1 MEQIN
6 KILVVVDPTVERDFV
21 LDKAKL
27 VARATG
33 ASLHLFINNENTL
46 SEQSY
51 FYEGIDKDFFK
62 TQSKLFR
69 DHYKKLLSEIE
80 SELTDAGFTVTS
92 EFAENSHLAESII
105 EHADAIQAN
114 LVIKSTHH
122 HDALERSIITN
133 TDWRLIRKCPL
144 PVMLVKPGEWHDDGK
159 IVTAIDPLHVKA
171 SQSRLDH
178 VLLESAS
185 KIAGIFKQPVR
196 VFHSYF
202 PFVSALLP
210 LGGESEEY
218 LLRIGDQHRQK
229 VLEVMAEHG
238 LGEDNLELSR
248 GELAPDLVRYLKSS
262 NANLLVIG
270 VLSRNFLERA
280 IVGNTAE
287 RILEDCPCD
296 VLVMKTS

>member
-27 VARATG
+27 VAKATD
-33 ASLHLFINNENTL
+33 ASLHLFINNSNTL

-51 FYEGIDKDFFK
+51 FYEGIDSDFFK
-62 TQSKLFR
+62 TQSKLFK
-69 DHYKKLLSEIE
+69 DHYKKLLAEIE
-80 SELTDAGFTVTS
+80 EELQADGFTVSS
-92 EFAENSHLAESII
+92 EFAENNHLAESII

-144 PVMLVKPGEWHDDGK
+144 PLMLVKPGEWHDEGK

-178 VLLESAS
+178 VLLESAK
-185 KIAGIFKQPVR
+185 KIGEILGQPVR

-202 PFVSALLP
+202 PFVSALFP
-210 LGGESEEY
+210 LGGESKDY
-218 LLRIGDQHRQK
+218 LLRIEEQHSKK
-229 VLEVMAEHG
+229 VLEVMAKHG
-238 LGEDNLELSR
+238 FNEDNLELSR
-248 GELAPDLVRYLKSS
+248 GELAPDLVRYLKRSD
-262 NANLLVIG
+262 ANLLVIG
-270 VLSRNFLERA
+270 ALSRNFLERA

-287 RILEDCPCD
+287 KILEDCPCD
-296 VLVMKTS
+296 VLVMKDN